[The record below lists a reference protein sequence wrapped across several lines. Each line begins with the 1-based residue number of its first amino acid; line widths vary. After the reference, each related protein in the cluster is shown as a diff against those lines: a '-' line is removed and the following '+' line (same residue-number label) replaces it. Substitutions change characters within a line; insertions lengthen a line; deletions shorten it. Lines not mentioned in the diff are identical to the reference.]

1 VRFRRVVPAIVVPS
15 LVLTCLGS
23 AAAFQSGTAHAAAAT
38 SATGLPV
45 IGVSQIVAD
54 TAHGHLFI
62 IQAPYGESP
71 VLVTTL
77 SGNPVATLADAVQN
91 MTLSPDGQT
100 LYADNGDAVTAIS
113 TATLRQ
119 TASYPLPSGDR
130 AAGLAVQSGRLW
142 VSYQISGASN
152 GIGAID
158 LANGSADWN
167 SVTGDWVPLPPAI
180 AADPSDT
187 GILVASS
194 LGETPGTVATYNVSN
209 PSAVSQT
216 ASSTSLNCGAASE
229 LAVVPGG
236 KTFLCGGAQYS
247 TATLAAQNSP
257 FMGSGPTAVAPDGAL
272 AVGSSSLNVT
282 TPGANTETDAY
293 GQFWG
298 VPLPLSY
305 DVDSWS
311 PVALAW
317 GADSQRLFTVVEST
331 SEFASP
337 IFQVVTLYP
346 FQRVTADLA
355 LTTTATTVG
364 YREPVTV
371 TPQLGM
377 TYANRSFSVYETVA
391 GSAKHLIWSGA
402 ADPGGDHVSFGDDP
416 PHNVTFTMVF
426 AGDARYKPTTVSL
439 TVGVKVDVSAA
450 LRGYYR
456 TTTASGTSYRVY
468 HRTATLKDA
477 VTVTPAKRGECVEL
491 QSQEYSKGAW
501 HPVTT
506 TKCGTLNKSSQA
518 TVALKL
524 TALGRFRVWAYFVHA
539 KTDTANLSTT
549 GSWQYYEVTK

>member
-1 VRFRRVVPAIVVPS
+1 MA
-15 LVLTCLGS
+15 
-23 AAAFQSGTAHAAAAT
+23 
-38 SATGLPV
+38 
-45 IGVSQIVAD
+45 
-54 TAHGHLFI
+54 
-62 IQAPYGESP
+62 
-71 VLVTTL
+71 
-77 SGNPVATLADAVQN
+77 
-91 MTLSPDGQT
+91 LSPDGST
-100 LYADNGDAVTAIS
+100 LYADNGDTVTAIN
-113 TATLRQ
+113 TTTLQRI
-119 TASYPLPSGDR
+119 ASYPLPSGDR

-142 VSYQISGASN
+142 VSYQNSGAYN

-167 SVTGDWVPLPPAI
+167 AVTGDWVPLPPAI

-194 LGETPGTVATYNVSN
+194 LGETPGTLATYNVSN

-282 TPGANTETDAY
+282 APGASTTTDAY
-293 GQFWG
+293 NQWWG
-298 VPLPLSY
+298 VQLPAWYAVST
-305 DVDSWS
+305 SS
-311 PVALAW
+311 PAAFAW
-317 GADSQRLFTVVEST
+317 GADSQRLFTIVEST
-331 SEFASP
+331 SNDAAPVYQEL
-337 IFQVVTLYP
+337 TLYP
-346 FQRVTADLA
+346 FQVVPAQLSLTSTAG
-355 LTTTATTVG
+355 TVG
-364 YREPVTV
+364 YGEPVRV

-377 TYANRSFSVYETVA
+377 TYTTRSFSVYETIA
-391 GSAKHLIWSGA
+391 GSARKLLWSGA
-402 ADPGGDHVSFGDDP
+402 ADPGGDHVSFAVDP

-456 TTTASGTSYRVY
+456 TTAVSGTSYRVY

-506 TKCGTLNKSSQA
+506 TKCGSLDKSNQA
-518 TVALKL
+518 TDALKL